1 MWMRVEHSIAFV
13 THTILAMEW
22 LNETRSW
29 ASHTKKKRKEKKLY
43 LYIFYNSI
51 GIKMSVKITYN
62 TFYREQDNFYYN
74 NAHIKIYAY
83 TIRK

>member
-1 MWMRVEHSIAFV
+1 MWMRVEYSSAFV

-29 ASHTKKKRKEKKLY
+29 ASHTKKKKKEN
-43 LYIFYNSI
+43 YIYTYFIISI

-62 TFYREQDNFYYN
+62 TFCREQDNFYYN

>member
-43 LYIFYNSI
+43 LYIFYN
-51 GIKMSVKITYN
+51 KHRHKNVC
-62 TFYREQDNFYYN
+62 EN
-74 NAHIKIYAY
+74 NIQYIL
-83 TIRK
+83 